1 MVKKNLVFL
10 VFLFNFCIYAQM
22 DVSAGVYAGGGVISA
37 NSPTQ
42 GAFTS
47 SVFVESYLNPSDY
60 LSVRLSFIYATD
72 FNSLVPESRNQY
84 YPSVK
89 GISLKGIYTFYLNYN
104 LYIEQG
110 LGIATLNERIY
121 SDRNNW
127 DYGAI
132 ASLLAGIDLRQN
144 TLYGFKIG
152 LGMEYGLTFFN
163 YSIQYYS
170 IHFLAQYI
178 L

>member
-1 MVKKNLVFL
+1 MVNKISAVFVVL
-10 VFLFNFCIYAQM
+10 LSFYSYAQPE
-22 DVSAGVYAGGGVISA
+22 VSAGVYAGGGVISA

-42 GAFTS
+42 GAFIS
-47 SVFVESYLNPSDY
+47 SAFIEAYFNKSDY
-60 LSVRLSFIYATD
+60 LSARLSFIYATD

-89 GISLKGIYTFYLNYN
+89 GISLKGIYTFYLNYSF
-104 LYIEQG
+104 YIEQG
-110 LGIATLNERIY
+110 LGLATLNDRIY

-127 DYGAI
+127 DYGI
-132 ASLLAGIDLRQN
+132 MASLLAGIDLRHN
-144 TLYGFKIG
+144 TSYGFKMG

-170 IHFLAQYI
+170 IHFLVQYI
-178 L
+178 F

>member
-1 MVKKNLVFL
+1 MFSKISAI
-10 VFLFNFCIYAQM
+10 LFVLLNFYSNAQSEI
-22 DVSAGVYAGGGVISA
+22 SAGVYTGGGVISA

-47 SVFVESYLNPSDY
+47 SVFVETYINRSDY
-60 LSVRLSFIYATD
+60 ISARLSFIYATD

-89 GISLKGIYTFYLNYN
+89 GVSLKGIYTFYFNYSF
-104 LYIEQG
+104 YIEQG
-110 LGIATLNERIY
+110 LGLLTLNDRIY
-121 SDRNNW
+121 GDRNNW
-127 DYGAI
+127 DYGII
-132 ASLLAGIDLRQN
+132 ASLLAGTDLRQN
-144 TLYGFKIG
+144 TLNGFKLG

-170 IHFLAQYI
+170 IHFLVQYI
-178 L
+178 F